1 MRKWNEENIV
11 NNKNMM
17 KSLEQQEYHGNRY
30 GFNIYRKE
38 ILQLPVMRLMILNT
52 HSKY

>member
-17 KSLEQQEYHGNRY
+17 KSFEQQEYHVSRC
-30 GFNIYRKE
+30 GFNIYQQGDFVVACYETNDAK
-38 ILQLPVMRLMILNT
+38 
-52 HSKY
+52 